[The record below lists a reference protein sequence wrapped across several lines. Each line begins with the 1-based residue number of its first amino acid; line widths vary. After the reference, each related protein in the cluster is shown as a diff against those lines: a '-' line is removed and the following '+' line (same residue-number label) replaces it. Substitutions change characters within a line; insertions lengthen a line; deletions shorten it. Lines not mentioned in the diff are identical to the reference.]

1 MNFPRL
7 LYRGPADEHA
17 EYLRVADE
25 AAYIAAKQDGWRLQR
40 ASPPEPDA
48 DDEPRKPRKR

>member
-25 AAYIAAKQDGWRLQR
+25 AAYISAKQDGWRLQR
-40 ASPPEPDA
+40 ALPPEPDA

>member
-7 LYRGPADEHA
+7 LYRGEPEIA

-40 ASPPEPDA
+40 ALPPEPDA